1 MTEPT
6 YDDMLTNE
14 QINSAL
20 ADTELNANDRCDRC
34 KAQAYVLLSVAG
46 MDMHLMFCA
55 HHFDKLKDSIETGK
69 LVMVRD
75 DRAKLLERNEPA
87 FTGV

>member
-6 YDDMLTNE
+6 YDDLLSDEQVNAML
-14 QINSAL
+14 AL
-20 ADTELNANDRCDRC
+20 KELNANDRCDRC
-34 KAQAYVLLSVAG
+34 GAQAYVLIAVNNGST
-46 MDMHLMFCA
+46 HLLFCA
-55 HHFDKLKDSIETGK
+55 HHWDKVKTNDS

-75 DRAKLLERNEPA
+75 DRSRLLARNEPA

>member
-6 YDDMLTNE
+6 LDDLLSDE
-14 QINSAL
+14 QVNAALSA
-20 ADTELNANDRCDRC
+20 TPLNANDRCDRC
-34 KAQAYVLLSVAG
+34 SAQAYVLLSVSG
-46 MDMHLMFCA
+46 TSSHLLFCA
-55 HHFDKLKDSIETGK
+55 HHYAKVSDNLT

-75 DRAKLLERNEPA
+75 DRERLLARNEPA